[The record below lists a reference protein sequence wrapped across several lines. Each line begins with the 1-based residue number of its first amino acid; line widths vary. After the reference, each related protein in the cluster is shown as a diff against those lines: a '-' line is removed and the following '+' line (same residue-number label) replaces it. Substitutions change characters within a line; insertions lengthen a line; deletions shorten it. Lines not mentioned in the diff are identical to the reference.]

1 MNNLPVLYTIPKWNL
16 MKGFGYKLQYYIPEL
31 DKWVI
36 YKSLTK
42 ELLKIGIT
50 AKYYYTRWFLS
61 TTEYPKCKICG
72 KELEFV
78 GVRKGFR
85 LSCGSYS
92 CKRSS
97 LSKFRLNY
105 YKIHPEVK
113 ELISSSITEILK
125 NNPELN
131 KERGLKLSITQ
142 STEEYKNKISKSRKE
157 VWMNPSDA
165 MKHRRRN
172 SSIDYYSDY
181 ENKII
186 HLDSKWELKFIE
198 NCKLN
203 PNIKSV
209 LREPIMIWYYDST
222 TSKMRRYFPDFLV
235 EYNNGKKELIEI
247 KPNYLLTD
255 PIVKAKESYS
265 IKYCSENNLS
275 YKFITEDHLF

>member
-1 MNNLPVLYTIPKWNL
+1 MNRSYLSSNRSK
-16 MKGFGYKLQYYIPEL
+16 ESL
-31 DKWVI
+31 DKT
-36 YKSLTK
+36 S
-42 ELLKIGIT
+42 E
-50 AKYYYTRWFLS
+50 S
-61 TTEYPKCKICG
+61 
-72 KELEFV
+72 
-78 GVRKGFR
+78 
-85 LSCGSYS
+85 
-92 CKRSS
+92 
-97 LSKFRLNY
+97 
-105 YKIHPEVK
+105 
-113 ELISSSITEILK
+113 
-125 NNPELN
+125 
-131 KERGLKLSITQ
+131 LKLS
-142 STEEYKNKISKSRKE
+142 YKNDPTASERRAKSIHERNINDPESRKRRSNATKLMATE
-157 VWMNPSDA
+157 DYRMKMSRIISERYQNPKEREKTGLASKRMWMNPSDA